1 MTTEIELEKEIREAS
16 TRIEGRQSKI
26 ESELEELSKK
36 TIKFTSWAWI
46 FVWVGFAVG
55 VFSVFMF
62 YFTNNEKGFGLN
74 LLGDFMSGTV
84 ASIWSLAGLF
94 FIYVAFL
101 GQKQQLLN
109 QQLEIMYSQLEV
121 KYTRLE
127 LAGQKLEM
135 KEQNETL
142 KLQKFENTFFNLLSL
157 HHQIVDGIDEIEA
170 KETSRGGR
178 DLLKE
183 RSSFAAHVNRNE
195 SKTVEHVI
203 IRGRDVFKNSYQY
216 LMNKIERKPE
226 SNFLDNYM
234 IVYSSVQTDFGHYF
248 RNLYRIIKFIDE
260 TRFIEEETKNL
271 KTQYKYTSMVRAQ
284 LSDYELLWLFYNC
297 LSTNGKE
304 KFKPYIEKFALFKNL
319 PKEKVHNQ
327 ELIAE
332 YGGNA
337 YGMNS

>member
-1 MTTEIELEKEIREAS
+1 MTTEIELEREIREAS
-16 TRIEGRQSKI
+16 IRIEERQSKI
-26 ESELEELSKK
+26 ESELDNLSKK
-36 TIKFTSWAWI
+36 IIKFTFWAWG

-55 VFSVFMF
+55 VFSIIMF
-62 YFTNNEKGFGLN
+62 YYTNTEKEFGLN
-74 LLGDFMSGTV
+74 LLGDFLSGAV

-170 KETSRGGR
+170 METSKGVRN
-178 DLLKE
+178 LLKE
-183 RSSFAAHVNRNE
+183 RSFASHINKNENR
-195 SKTVEHVI
+195 TIEHI
-203 IRGRDVFKNSYQY
+203 TIKGRDVFKNSYQY
-216 LMNKIERKPE
+216 LMNRIE
-226 SNFLDNYM
+226 SNSGNNFLDNYL
-234 IVYSSVQTDFGHYF
+234 IVYSAVQTDFGHYF
-248 RNLYRIIKFIDE
+248 RNLYRIIKFIFE
-260 TRFIEEETKNL
+260 TQFTDDQKENFKI
-271 KTQYKYTSMVRAQ
+271 QYKYTSMVRAQ

-297 LSTNGKE
+297 LSSNGKE
-304 KFKPYIEKFALFKNL
+304 KFKPYIEEFALFKNL
-319 PKEKVHNQ
+319 PKEKLHNQ
-327 ELIAE
+327 GLIAE
-332 YGGNA
+332 YDKNA
-337 YGMNS
+337 YGK

>member
-1 MTTEIELEKEIREAS
+1 MTTEIELEQEIREVS
-16 TRIEGRQSKI
+16 IRIEARQSKI
-26 ESELEELSKK
+26 ESELENLSKK
-36 TIKFTSWAWI
+36 IIKFTSWAWI
-46 FVWVGFAVG
+46 FVWIGFAVG
-55 VFSVFMF
+55 IVSIIIF
-62 YFTNNEKGFGLN
+62 YNKNTENGFGLN

-135 KEQNETL
+135 KKQNETL

-170 KETSRGGR
+170 KETSKGGR

-183 RSSFAAHVNRNE
+183 RSSFVAHVNRNE
-195 SKTVEHVI
+195 NKTVEHVI

-216 LMNKIERKPE
+216 LMNRIERKSE
-226 SNFLDNYM
+226 TDFLDNYM
-234 IVYSSVQTDFGHYF
+234 VVYSSVQTDFGHYF

-260 TRFIEEETKNL
+260 TQFMEDETKNFQN
-271 KTQYKYTSMVRAQ
+271 QYKYTSMVRAQ

-327 ELIAE
+327 ELITKYNRSAF
-332 YGGNA
+332 GR
-337 YGMNS
+337 

>member
-1 MTTEIELEKEIREAS
+1 MTTEIELEQEIREAS
-16 TRIEGRQSKI
+16 TRIEVRQSKI
-26 ESELEELSKK
+26 ESELENLSKK
-36 TIKFTSWAWI
+36 IIKFTLWAWI
-46 FVWVGFAVG
+46 FVWVGVAVG
-55 VFSVFMF
+55 IASIIIF
-62 YFTNNEKGFGLN
+62 YCKNTEQGFGLN

-84 ASIWSLAGLF
+84 ASIWSLSGLF

-170 KETSRGGR
+170 KETSKGGR
-178 DLLKE
+178 DLLRE
-183 RSSFAAHVNRNE
+183 RSSFEAHINRNE
-195 SKTVEHVI
+195 NKTVEHVI
-203 IRGRDVFKNSYQY
+203 IKGRDVFKNSYQY
-216 LMNKIERKPE
+216 LIRRIE
-226 SNFLDNYM
+226 SNPETDYIDSYM
-234 IVYSSVQTDFGHYF
+234 VVYSAVQTDFGHYF

-260 TRFIEEETKNL
+260 TRFMENETENF

-297 LSTNGKE
+297 LSSNGKE
-304 KFKPYIEKFALFKNL
+304 KFKPFVEKFALFKNL
-319 PKEKVHNQ
+319 PKDKVHNQ
-327 ELIAE
+327 ELIAK
-332 YGGNA
+332 YDLNA
-337 YGMNS
+337 YGR

>member
-1 MTTEIELEKEIREAS
+1 MTTEIDLEQEIREAS
-16 TRIEGRQSKI
+16 NRIVVRQSNI
-26 ESELEELSKK
+26 ESELESLSEK
-36 TIKFTSWAWI
+36 ILRFTNWAWI
-46 FVWVGFAVG
+46 FVWVGIAVG
-55 VFSVFMF
+55 IISIIIF
-62 YFTNNEKGFGLN
+62 YCTNTEDGFGLN

-170 KETSRGGR
+170 KETSKGGR

-183 RSSFAAHVNRNE
+183 RSSFVAHVNRNE
-195 SKTVEHVI
+195 NKTVEHVI
-203 IRGRDVFKNSYQY
+203 IRGRDVFKNSYLY
-216 LMNKIERKPE
+216 LIRRIEDKTE
-226 SNFLDNYM
+226 TNFLDHYK

-260 TRFIEEETKNL
+260 SQFVTEETDNF

-297 LSTNGKE
+297 LSSNGRE

-319 PKEKVHNQ
+319 PKEKVHSQ
-327 ELIAE
+327 DLITE
-332 YGGNA
+332 YAKSA
-337 YGMNS
+337 YGR

>member
-1 MTTEIELEKEIREAS
+1 MTTEIELEREIREAS
-16 TRIEGRQSKI
+16 IRIEERQSKI
-26 ESELEELSKK
+26 ESELDHLSKK
-36 TIKFTSWAWI
+36 IIKYTFWAWG

-55 VFSVFMF
+55 IFSIIMF
-62 YFTNNEKGFGLN
+62 YYTNTEKGFGLN
-74 LLGDFMSGTV
+74 LLGDFLSGAV

-170 KETSRGGR
+170 KETSKGR
-178 DLLKE
+178 TDLLKE
-183 RSSFAAHVNRNE
+183 RSSFASHINKNENR
-195 SKTVEHVI
+195 TIEHI
-203 IRGRDVFKNSYQY
+203 TIKGRDVFKNSYQY
-216 LMNKIERKPE
+216 LMNRIESKPE
-226 SNFLDNYM
+226 ITFLDNYTV
-234 IVYSSVQTDFGHYF
+234 VYSTVQTDFGHYF
-248 RNLYRIIKFIDE
+248 RNLYRIIKFICE
-260 TRFIEEETKNL
+260 TQFTED
-271 KTQYKYTSMVRAQ
+271 KTENFKIQYKYTSMVRAQ

-297 LSTNGKE
+297 LSSNGIE

-319 PKEKVHNQ
+319 PEEKVHSQ
-327 ELIAE
+327 ELIAA
-332 YGGNA
+332 YDKNA
-337 YGMNS
+337 YGR

>member
-1 MTTEIELEKEIREAS
+1 MTTEIELEKEIKEAS
-16 TRIEGRQSKI
+16 IRIEKRQSKI
-26 ESELEELSKK
+26 ESELEILSRK
-36 TIKFTSWAWI
+36 IAKFTSLAWI
-46 FVWVGFAVG
+46 FVWIGFGVGI
-55 VFSVFMF
+55 FSIIIF
-62 YFTNNEKGFGLN
+62 YCKNTETGFGLN
-74 LLGDFMSGTV
+74 LLGDFLSGTV

-170 KETSRGGR
+170 KETSKGGR

-183 RSSFAAHVNRNE
+183 RSSFVAHIGRNE
-195 SKTVEHVI
+195 NKTVEHVTI
-203 IRGRDVFKNSYQY
+203 KGRDVFKNSYQY
-216 LMNKIERKPE
+216 LMNRIERKSE
-226 SNFLDNYM
+226 TNFLENYM
-234 IVYSSVQTDFGHYF
+234 VVYSIVQTDFGHYF

-260 TRFIEEETKNL
+260 TQFTENKTENFQ
-271 KTQYKYTSMVRAQ
+271 TQYKYTSMVRAQ

-297 LSTNGKE
+297 LSSNGKE

-319 PKEKVHNQ
+319 PKEKVHSK
-327 ELIAE
+327 ELIDE
-332 YGGNA
+332 YNKSA
-337 YGMNS
+337 YGK

>member
-1 MTTEIELEKEIREAS
+1 MTTEIELEQEIREAS
-16 TRIEGRQSKI
+16 IRIELRQSKI
-26 ESELEELSKK
+26 ESELENLSKK
-36 TIKFTSWAWI
+36 IIKFTSWAWI
-46 FVWVGFAVG
+46 FVWIGFAVG
-55 VFSVFMF
+55 IVSIIIF
-62 YFTNNEKGFGLN
+62 YNKNTENGFGLN
-74 LLGDFMSGTV
+74 LLGDFLSGTV

-170 KETSRGGR
+170 KETSKGGR

-183 RSSFAAHVNRNE
+183 RSSFVAHVNRNE
-195 SKTVEHVI
+195 NKTVEHVI

-216 LMNKIERKPE
+216 LMNRIERKSE
-226 SNFLDNYM
+226 TDFLDNYM
-234 IVYSSVQTDFGHYF
+234 VVYSSVQTDFGHYF

-260 TRFIEEETKNL
+260 TQFMEDEAKNFQN
-271 KTQYKYTSMVRAQ
+271 QYKYTSMVRAQ
-284 LSDYELLWLFYNC
+284 LSDYESLWLFYNC

-327 ELIAE
+327 ELITKYNRSAF
-332 YGGNA
+332 GR
-337 YGMNS
+337 

>member
-1 MTTEIELEKEIREAS
+1 MTAENELENEIREAS
-16 TRIEGRQSKI
+16 NRIEGRQSTI
-26 ESELEELSKK
+26 ESELENLSKK
-36 TIKFTSWAWI
+36 IIKFTFWAWG
-46 FVWVGFAVG
+46 FVWIGFAVG
-55 VFSVFMF
+55 IFSIIVF
-62 YFTNNEKGFGLN
+62 YCQNDEKGFGLN
-74 LLGDFMSGTV
+74 LLGDFLSGTV

-94 FIYVAFL
+94 FIYIAFL

-135 KEQNETL
+135 REQNETL

-157 HHQIVDGIDEIEA
+157 HHQIVDGIDQIEA
-170 KETSRGGR
+170 RETSKGGR
-178 DLLKE
+178 DLLRE
-183 RSSFAAHVNRNE
+183 RSSFEAHINRNE
-195 SKTVEHVI
+195 NKTVEHVI

-216 LMNKIERKPE
+216 LLRRIEGKPE
-226 SNFLDNYM
+226 TNFLDHYK

-260 TRFIEEETKNL
+260 IQFVTIEAENF

-297 LSTNGKE
+297 LSSNGKE

-327 ELIAE
+327 ESISE
-332 YGGNA
+332 YDKSA
-337 YGMNS
+337 YGK

>member
-1 MTTEIELEKEIREAS
+1 MTTEIELEQEIREAS
-16 TRIEGRQSKI
+16 IRIEARQSKI
-26 ESELEELSKK
+26 ESELENLSKK
-36 TIKFTSWAWI
+36 IIKFTSWAWI
-46 FVWVGFAVG
+46 FVWIGFAVG
-55 VFSVFMF
+55 IVSIITF
-62 YFTNNEKGFGLN
+62 YNKNTENGFGLN

-170 KETSRGGR
+170 KETSKGGR

-183 RSSFAAHVNRNE
+183 RSSFVAHVNRNE
-195 SKTVEHVI
+195 NKTVEHVI

-216 LMNKIERKPE
+216 LMNRIERKSE
-226 SNFLDNYM
+226 TDFLDNYM
-234 IVYSSVQTDFGHYF
+234 VVYSSVQTDFGHYF

-260 TRFIEEETKNL
+260 TQFMEDETKNFQN
-271 KTQYKYTSMVRAQ
+271 QYKYTSMVRAQ

-327 ELIAE
+327 ELITKYNRSAF
-332 YGGNA
+332 GR
-337 YGMNS
+337 

>member
-1 MTTEIELEKEIREAS
+1 MTTEIELEQEIRVAS
-16 TRIEGRQSKI
+16 IRIEARQSKI
-26 ESELEELSKK
+26 ESELESLSKK
-36 TIKFTSWAWI
+36 IIKFTSWAWI
-46 FVWVGFAVG
+46 FVWIGFAVG
-55 VFSVFMF
+55 IVSIIIF
-62 YFTNNEKGFGLN
+62 YYKNTENGFGLN

-170 KETSRGGR
+170 KETSKGGR

-183 RSSFAAHVNRNE
+183 RSSFVAHVNRNE
-195 SKTVEHVI
+195 NKTVEHVI
-203 IRGRDVFKNSYQY
+203 IKGRDVFKNSYQY
-216 LMNKIERKPE
+216 LMNRIERKSE
-226 SNFLDNYM
+226 TDFLDNYM
-234 IVYSSVQTDFGHYF
+234 VVYSSVQTDFGHYF

-260 TRFIEEETKNL
+260 TKFMEDETKNFQN
-271 KTQYKYTSMVRAQ
+271 QYKYTSMVRAQ

-297 LSTNGKE
+297 LSSNGKE

-327 ELIAE
+327 ELITE
-332 YGGNA
+332 YDRNA
-337 YGMNS
+337 YGR

>member
-16 TRIEGRQSKI
+16 TRIEERQSKI
-26 ESELEELSKK
+26 ESELENLSKK
-36 TIKFTSWAWI
+36 IIKFTSWAWG

-55 VFSVFMF
+55 VFSIIVF
-62 YFTNNEKGFGLN
+62 YCTNTEKGFGLN
-74 LLGDFMSGTV
+74 LLGDFLSGTV

-178 DLLKE
+178 DLLRE
-183 RSSFAAHVNRNE
+183 RSSFAAHVDRNE
-195 SKTVEHVI
+195 NKTVEHVI

-216 LMNKIERKPE
+216 LMNRIERKPE
-226 SNFLDNYM
+226 TNFLDNYM
-234 IVYSSVQTDFGHYF
+234 VVYSSVQTDFGHYF

-260 TRFIEEETKNL
+260 SHFITDMTENF

-297 LSTNGKE
+297 LSSNGKE

-327 ELIAE
+327 ELIIE

-337 YGMNS
+337 

>member
-26 ESELEELSKK
+26 ESELEDLSKK
-36 TIKFTSWAWI
+36 IIKFTSWAWI

-55 VFSVFMF
+55 VFSIIIF
-62 YFTNNEKGFGLN
+62 YCKNTEDGFGLN

-183 RSSFAAHVNRNE
+183 RSSFAAHVDRNE
-195 SKTVEHVI
+195 NKTVEHVI

-216 LMNKIERKPE
+216 LMNRIERKPE
-226 SNFLDNYM
+226 TNFLDNYM
-234 IVYSSVQTDFGHYF
+234 VVYSSVQTDFGHYF

-260 TRFIEEETKNL
+260 SHFITDMTENF

-297 LSTNGKE
+297 LSSNGKE

-332 YGGNA
+332 YDRNA
-337 YGMNS
+337 YER